1 MGRGRAPCC
10 EKVGLNKGSWTPE
23 EDMRL
28 MAYIQKYGHGNW
40 RALPK
45 KAGLLRCGKSCRL
58 RWINY
63 LRPDIKRGNF
73 TREEEE
79 TIIKLHGLLGN
90 KWSKI
95 ASCLPGRTDNEI
107 KNVWNTHLK
116 KRLLHRGQ
124 SQQTDKLGET
134 PSSSSST
141 PTHSSSDQ
149 GEGKSDS
156 EHTNPSVDST
166 NPSEDKIEIP
176 TEPGMDLWL
185 MLEDALPSS
194 PQKTDT
200 EERNMWEPPL
210 EPNSFK
216 VSPCSSPSH
225 SFATNCNT
233 GGGGGG
239 GGGGVQALDDAPIEP
254 ELWSMIEDGDA
265 GLFSPGMEGA
275 MEEPGVR
282 GNPTGLH
289 EESSREEGSIIWLE
303 YLEKELGLGGA
314 MDDNQECLMGPW
326 PEMEGDPVSSYF
338 QKGPSSPS
346 PLDLHDL
353 KVS

>member
-45 KAGLLRCGKSCRL
+45 RAGLLRCGKSCRL
-58 RWINY
+58 RWMNY

-73 TREEEE
+73 SKEEEE

-116 KRLLHRGQ
+116 KRLLSKER
-124 SQQTDKLGET
+124 SQKTDNLEEM
-134 PSSSSST
+134 PSLSSST
-141 PTHSSSDQ
+141 TSHSCSDQ
-149 GEGKSDS
+149 VEGKSDS
-156 EHTNPSVDST
+156 EHTNPSVDSI

-176 TEPGMDLWL
+176 IEPSMDIWV
-185 MLEDALPSS
+185 MLEDAFPSS
-194 PQKTDT
+194 PGNIET
-200 EERNMWEPPL
+200 EDKNML
-210 EPNSFK
+210 EMQLEHNSF
-216 VSPCSSPSH
+216 SDSL
-225 SFATNCNT
+225 ATNVGT
-233 GGGGGG
+233 SGGG
-239 GGGGVQALDDAPIEP
+239 QALDDIDPKEAEKDPLEVPDVPIEP
-254 ELWSMIEDGDA
+254 ELWDMIQDGDA
-265 GLFSPGMEGA
+265 GLFSPEVGSMSEL
-275 MEEPGVR
+275 GVH
-282 GNPTGLH
+282 GNPQSLDEDPG
-289 EESSREEGSIIWLE
+289 RGEGSRIWVE
-303 YLEKELGLGGA
+303 YLEKELGLWGA
-314 MDDNQECLMGPW
+314 SDGNLECPMGPW
-326 PEMEGDPVSSYF
+326 AEMEGDPVSRYF
-338 QKGPSSPS
+338 QKGPSTPPS
-346 PLDLHDL
+346 LDLHDL